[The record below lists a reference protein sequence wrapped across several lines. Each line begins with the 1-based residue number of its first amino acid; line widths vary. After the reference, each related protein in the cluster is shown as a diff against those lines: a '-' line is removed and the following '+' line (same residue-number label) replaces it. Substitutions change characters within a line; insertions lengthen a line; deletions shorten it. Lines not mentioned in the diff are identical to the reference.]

1 VKEIDGRVV
10 FLRKLEPGGSNH
22 SFGIHVARLAG
33 MPRKV
38 VERADDVLKQLSGRH
53 VDEPVAGTPVA
64 RQTGEFQLSMFT
76 LDDPVLVGIRDVL
89 LGLDIDVL
97 TPVEALVKL
106 HEIRSVLTGKK

>member
-1 VKEIDGRVV
+1 
-10 FLRKLEPGGSNH
+10 
-22 SFGIHVARLAG
+22 
-33 MPRKV
+33 
-38 VERADDVLKQLSGRH
+38 
-53 VDEPVAGTPVA
+53 
-64 RQTGEFQLSMFT
+64 MFT